1 MKKITRI
8 EISGFQSHKHTVI
21 EPSDSLT
28 AIVGHTDSG
37 KSAFIRA
44 IRWCLYNKAPH
55 SPLINK
61 DMEQATVTITFS
73 DGTVITRG
81 KNKKDNFYSV
91 TNAKGETKSFT
102 AVGNSPLKEVMDASG
117 MHEVDI
123 FNTDMSLNMTD
134 QFDSLFFLSENPT
147 DKGTLISQM
156 ANTEVVDSAIA
167 ICSTKIGALKR
178 QITSLQKSIK
188 AEKQGLAQYNYL
200 EELANV
206 LDELTKIKDD
216 AISLSQ
222 SAEKISEK
230 KMLMENFLALINS
243 EAGKRIPIEDI
254 ERLDSEIQEFSK
266 KFLDKEKMQKFQA
279 IYDETVK
286 LIASVAFLNVIGLED
301 SIRLL
306 GEADSAEAEI
316 IRRAKI
322 EAKCSAIATL
332 FAGLDKESFGITEED
347 IARAEEGFA
356 SLISLV
362 SRLQKI
368 KEGTNNIEGSV
379 SHVLNLKD
387 DIANLSSNQESIKGE
402 YADLLKDSKT
412 CPVCGQEMDEEHI
425 HRGAELL

>member
-73 DGTVITRG
+73 DGTIITRG

-91 TNAKGETKSFT
+91 TNKDGQTKTFT

-123 FNTDMSLNMTD
+123 FNSEMSLNMTD

-156 ANTEVVDSAIA
+156 ANTEIVDSAIA

-178 QITSLQKSIK
+178 QITALQKSIK

-200 EELANV
+200 EELGKV
-206 LDELTKIKDD
+206 LDELANIKDD
-216 AISLSQ
+216 AIRLSQ
-222 SAEKISEK
+222 SAEKIGEK

-243 EAGKRIPIEDI
+243 EAGKRISIEDI
-254 ERLDSEIQEFSK
+254 EAIDAQIQEFSK
-266 KFLDKEKMQKFQA
+266 KFLDREKMLKFQE

-286 LIASVAFLNVIGLED
+286 LIASVAFLNIISLED
-301 SIRLL
+301 SKRLL
-306 GEADSAEAEI
+306 GRADSLEAEMVG
-316 IRRAKI
+316 RTKI
-322 EAKCSAIATL
+322 EAKKNAVSAL
-332 FAGLDKESFGITEED
+332 FAGLDKESFGISEED
-347 IARAEEGFA
+347 ITRAEEGIA

-362 SRLQKI
+362 SRLHSI
-368 KEGTNNIEGSV
+368 KNGIQ
-379 SHVLNLKD
+379 
-387 DIANLSSNQESIKGE
+387 NLSADYSYATSLNEDVSKCLISQDAIKNE

-425 HRGAELL
+425 HKGAELL